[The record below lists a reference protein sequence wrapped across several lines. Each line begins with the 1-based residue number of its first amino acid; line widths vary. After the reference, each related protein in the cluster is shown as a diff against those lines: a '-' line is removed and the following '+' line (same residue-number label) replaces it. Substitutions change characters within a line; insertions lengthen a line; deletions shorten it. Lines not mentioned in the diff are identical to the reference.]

1 MSLCGEQKSDGST
14 CQQPEGWGRDSD
26 EGPCVYHADDDSSGQ
41 SDRSDRTPSIA
52 RVDAEERPYG
62 ELQITKILDALRDG
76 ATYKIA
82 CKKAGVSPRSLR
94 RWKAKY
100 DDLRERV
107 QRAEAEGAGE
117 LLDVVQGAADS
128 GDWRAAKWLLARRHG
143 YDKSSGEFSQEDV
156 ELLMET
162 VKGVIRDRLPDGE
175 ATDVI
180 TAIGDE
186 LEEVEGA
193 TI

>member
-1 MSLCGEQKSDGST
+1 MPPCGQPKNDGST
-14 CQQPEGWGRDSD
+14 CQQPEGWGRDID
-26 EGPCVYHADDDSSGQ
+26 EGPCKYHADDGGSGQ
-41 SDRSDRTPSIA
+41 SGRSDRTSDA
-52 RVDAEERPYG
+52 RVDAEDRPYG
-62 ELQITKILDALRDG
+62 ELQITKILDALRGG

-82 CKKAGVSPRSLR
+82 CKKAGVSPRSFR

-107 QRAEAEGAGE
+107 QRAEADGADE
-117 LLDVVQGAADS
+117 LLGVVQGAADS
-128 GDWRAAKWLLARRHG
+128 GDWRAAKWLLSRRHG

-156 ELLMET
+156 DLLMET
-162 VKGVIRDRLPDGE
+162 IKGVLRDRLPDGE

-180 TAIGDE
+180 AAIGDE